1 MPFQKSM
8 LTSLAEKALVACW
21 NHTKSAKTFTI
32 RARTMALPRL
42 CSEGV
47 KALARLAQQ
56 GGKQAQNRLH
66 PACTTFSRS
75 YAAEPVPAEGEAL
88 SFTERNEALHKECHR
103 LAGQYCKL

>member
-1 MPFQKSM
+1 
-8 LTSLAEKALVACW
+8 
-21 NHTKSAKTFTI
+21 
-32 RARTMALPRL
+32 MALPRL
-42 CSEGV
+42 YSEGV

-88 SFTERNEALHKECHR
+88 SLTKEIKCCLNNVTGCRSVLQALMNSAACSLTH
-103 LAGQYCKL
+103 Y

>member
-1 MPFQKSM
+1 
-8 LTSLAEKALVACW
+8 
-21 NHTKSAKTFTI
+21 
-32 RARTMALPRL
+32 MALPRL

-75 YAAEPVPAEGEAL
+75 YAAEPVPAEGAAL
-88 SFTERNEALHKECHR
+88 SLTKESKRCIKNVAGCRSALQALMNSDACSLTHYQLVHVVF
-103 LAGQYCKL
+103 LARR